1 MVFFNTRVRNG
12 SQSSSI
18 SETDT
23 EIKLSVKNP
32 LPVIEEVM
40 ETEMKDIV
48 EENFAA
54 KPEIDST
61 EDT

>member
-1 MVFFNTRVRNG
+1 M
-12 SQSSSI
+12 

-54 KPEIDST
+54 KAEIDST
-61 EDT
+61 EDM